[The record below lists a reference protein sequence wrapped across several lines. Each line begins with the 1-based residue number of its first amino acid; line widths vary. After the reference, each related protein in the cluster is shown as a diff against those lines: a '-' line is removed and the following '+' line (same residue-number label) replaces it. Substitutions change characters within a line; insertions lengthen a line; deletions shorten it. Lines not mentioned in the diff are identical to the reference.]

1 MGCLDKET
9 QVIFPPGNVRYGNGT
24 FSFARQQTAVYAAE
38 NAEMFLPHIDLF
50 QITNKGEVLTYRND
64 NVTDSFSQ
72 WKESLTDDW
81 FIPSVSQWKF
91 LLSERNASTVSG
103 VENARFIKCTIKI
116 MVEGVPL
123 WFVIIFVIGLILY
136 LLKSVFG
143 GFLGDV
149 MSVLRGKM
157 SLFGCLI
164 STIVSILA
172 VVLVV
177 WCIFSELF

>member
-1 MGCLDKET
+1 M
-9 QVIFPPGNVRYGNGT
+9 
-24 FSFARQQTAVYAAE
+24 
-38 NAEMFLPHIDLF
+38 
-50 QITNKGEVLTYRND
+50 
-64 NVTDSFSQ
+64 
-72 WKESLTDDW
+72 
-81 FIPSVSQWKF
+81 KF
-91 LLSERNASTVSG
+91 
-103 VENARFIKCTIKI
+103 

-136 LLKSVFG
+136 LLRSVFS

-149 MSVLRGKM
+149 ASVLRGKM

-164 STIVSILA
+164 PTIVSILA